1 VTSLPRPVRFVKYY
15 DKGSTVMGADQISAA
30 LRAEGVDARSVH
42 VKDIGKVRGAILVFI
57 KTSRWLDLWRARQ
70 RGNTVILDVQDTVCF
85 KRRIKNAR
93 LWDGLIFKN
102 RRALDDFATD
112 RSLSVVLYHQW
123 DPRYRPH
130 EAGLQ
135 ELKVAYL
142 GHRRSWQRWDELPG
156 IACIDEDA
164 LRAAGRYSDLMTAA
178 LPFNCHFSIREEER
192 EFLYKPNAK
201 VSTAAACDVNLITT
215 PDAISVELLGSDY
228 PYYTDASAAGIAR
241 TIEKARE
248 TLGGPVWQSG
258 LKTMA
263 AVRERTKIERI
274 AKDYVEYLRRFC

>member
-1 VTSLPRPVRFVKYY
+1 VKTLPRPVLFVKYY
-15 DKGSTVMGADQISAA
+15 DKGSTVMGADQIGEA
-30 LRAEGVDARSVH
+30 LRALGVDARSVH
-42 VKDIGKVRGAILVFI
+42 VQDIEKVRGALLVFI
-57 KTSRWLDLWRARQ
+57 KTSRFFDLWKAKR
-70 RGNTVILDVQDTVCF
+70 RGNAVILDVQDTICF
-85 KRRIKNAR
+85 KRGIKNAR
-93 LWDGLIFKN
+93 LWDGLIFKS

-112 RSLSVVLYHQW
+112 RSEPVVLYHQW

-130 EAGLQ
+130 EAGLD

-142 GHRRSWQRWDELPG
+142 GHRRSLKRWGELPG

-164 LRAAGRYSDLMTAA
+164 LRTAGRYGDLMTAA

-228 PYYTDASAAGIAR
+228 PYYTDVGAASIAR
-241 TIEKARE
+241 AMEKARE
-248 TLGGPVWQSG
+248 TLGGPVWRQG
-258 LKTMA
+258 LEKMA
-263 AVRERTKIERI
+263 EVRERTRIERI
-274 AKDYVEYLRRFC
+274 ARDYVEYFRRFC

>member
-1 VTSLPRPVRFVKYY
+1 VTSLPRPVLFVKYY
-15 DKGSTVMGADQISAA
+15 DKGSTVMGADQISEA
-30 LRAEGVDARSVH
+30 LHAEGVDARSVH
-42 VKDIGKVRGAILVFI
+42 VKDIEKVRGALLVFI

-93 LWDGLIFKN
+93 LWDGLIFKS

-112 RSLSVVLYHQW
+112 RSLPVVLYHQW

-130 EAGLQ
+130 EAGLA

-142 GHRRSWQRWDELPG
+142 GHRRSWKRWDELPG
-156 IACIDEDA
+156 ITCIDEDA

-228 PYYTDASAAGIAR
+228 PYYTDASTAGIAR
-241 TIEKARE
+241 TIAKARE

-258 LKTMA
+258 LQTMA

-274 AKDYVEYLRRFC
+274 AKDYVEYFRRFC

>member
-1 VTSLPRPVRFVKYY
+1 MTTLPRPVLFVKYY

-57 KTSRWLDLWRARQ
+57 KTSRFLDLWRARQ
-70 RGNTVILDVQDTVCF
+70 RGNTVILDVQDTICF

-93 LWDGLIFKN
+93 LWDGLIFKS

-112 RSLSVVLYHQW
+112 RSLPVVLYHQW

-130 EAGLQ
+130 EAGLT

-142 GHRRSWQRWDELPG
+142 GHRRSLKRWDELPG

-164 LRAAGRYSDLMTAA
+164 LRAAGRYGDLMTAA

-228 PYYTDASAAGIAR
+228 PYYTDPSTAGIAR
-241 TIEKARE
+241 TIEKARD

-258 LKTMA
+258 LQTMA

>member
-1 VTSLPRPVRFVKYY
+1 VTSLPRPVLFVKYY
-15 DKGSTVMGADQISAA
+15 DKGSTVMGADQISEA

-42 VKDIGKVRGAILVFI
+42 VEDIEKVRGAILVFI
-57 KTSRWLDLWRARQ
+57 KTSRFLDLWRARH
-70 RGNTVILDVQDTVCF
+70 RGNAVILDVQDTICF

-93 LWDGLIFKN
+93 LWDGLIFKS

-112 RSLSVVLYHQW
+112 RSLPVVLYHQW

-130 EAGLQ
+130 EAGLA

-142 GHRRSWQRWDELPG
+142 GHRRSLKRWDELPG

-178 LPFNCHFSIREEER
+178 LPFNCHFSIREEGR

-201 VSTAAACDVNLITT
+201 VSTAAACAVNLITT

-228 PYYTDASAAGIAR
+228 PYYTDPSTAGIAR
-241 TIEKARE
+241 AIEKARE

-258 LKTMA
+258 LQTMA

-274 AKDYVEYLRRFC
+274 AKDYVEYFRRFC